1 MAVIEPVVSAGRKL
15 NDTSSLC
22 TKCKQGIPAAL
33 FEVDGKIVMRK
44 FCAQHGAQEVLIAS
58 DASWYHRNQSFP
70 AALKAPAFV
79 KKQVD
84 AGCPFDC
91 GACASHQQSVYL
103 PVIPITSACNLD
115 CPICYTINKNEGAF
129 NISLE
134 EFAQILAVIRRNDPG
149 MKIINLT
156 GGEPTRHP
164 QLREIV
170 KLCHEAGIHRVT
182 ISTHGLSFIHDESL
196 LADLAAL
203 NARIVL
209 SFNSF
214 NEETNKKMIGANVYK
229 AKMRVLE
236 QLAKHK
242 VDTTLIPVLALGV
255 NDHEIGPLIELALGS
270 DFIRSLEIH
279 TMTFTGQ
286 SGVDF
291 DSASRITVP
300 DVLKRIEAA
309 TAGKVRLDDFVP
321 SPCAHPMCYQ
331 TCYLLQTEAMGFVP
345 FARFMSVDD
354 IRALLTDN
362 LYMEPGAKMETVLQ
376 GVISDLW
383 ARANPDATADEV
395 LRTLKHLIHQV
406 FPARGIGYAEQQVLT
421 ERAAK
426 TIYVHSHMDEASFDT
441 DRIRQC
447 CVGVPSADGGNV
459 PTCSYNILYRER
471 DPRFSTKRPAPLA
484 SVVGGRKFYAI
495 HPR

>member
-1 MAVIEPVVSAGRKL
+1 
-15 NDTSSLC
+15 
-22 TKCKQGIPAAL
+22 
-33 FEVDGKIVMRK
+33 
-44 FCAQHGAQEVLIAS
+44 
-58 DASWYHRNQSFP
+58 
-70 AALKAPAFV
+70 
-79 KKQVD
+79 
-84 AGCPFDC
+84 
-91 GACASHQQSVYL
+91 
-103 PVIPITSACNLD
+103 
-115 CPICYTINKNEGAF
+115 
-129 NISLE
+129 
-134 EFAQILAVIRRNDPG
+134 
-149 MKIINLT
+149 
-156 GGEPTRHP
+156 
-164 QLREIV
+164 
-170 KLCHEAGIHRVT
+170 
-182 ISTHGLSFIHDESL
+182 
-196 LADLAAL
+196 
-203 NARIVL
+203 
-209 SFNSF
+209 
-214 NEETNKKMIGANVYK
+214 
-229 AKMRVLE
+229 
-236 QLAKHK
+236 
-242 VDTTLIPVLALGV
+242 
-255 NDHEIGPLIELALGS
+255 
-270 DFIRSLEIH
+270 
-279 TMTFTGQ
+279 
-286 SGVDF
+286 
-291 DSASRITVP
+291 
-300 DVLKRIEAA
+300 
-309 TAGKVRLDDFVP
+309 
-321 SPCAHPMCYQ
+321 
-331 TCYLLQTEAMGFVP
+331 MGFVP